1 MWSWWREMEY
11 QRYQLRDIGDIV
23 SGATPKTT
31 VAENFGGAIPWLTPA
46 DLSGYTQK
54 YISRG
59 KRNLTQLGYDSCS
72 TQIMP
77 SGTVLFSSRAPI
89 GYTAIAKN
97 PICTNQGFKSIVP
110 KPFVNSEFLYYQ
122 LIYLRKTIQDMGSGT
137 TFKEISAKKF
147 GAVQVT
153 IPPLVEQE
161 HIISR
166 IEELFSQLDVSVN
179 ELKTAKE
186 RLKVYRQ
193 AVLKEAFEGRYSRA
207 WRKNHP
213 EYSPQNDLDSIKFTE
228 PIFKD
233 TSGDENEICLSLPET
248 WVKVRLGEI
257 FEVEVG
263 ATPSRQKTEY
273 WNGEIPWVSSGEVHF
288 DTISRTNEFI
298 TQEGLKHAST
308 NIQPVGTVM
317 LAMIGEG
324 KTRGQAALL
333 HVEAAHNQNTAA
345 ILVSKTSCEPKYVY
359 YFLMLNYENTR
370 RVGSG
375 NNQKALNKERVRAL
389 RFPFTSFEE
398 QSLIVQEI
406 ESRLSVCDSIQKT
419 VDTALQQAETLRQS
433 ILKKAFEGGL

>member
-1 MWSWWREMEY
+1 MEY

-166 IEELFSQLDVSVN
+166 IEELFFQLDVSVN

-288 DTISRTNEFI
+288 DTISQTNEFI

-419 VDTALQQAETLRQS
+419 VDTALQQAEALRQS
-433 ILKKAFEGGL
+433 IVKNAFEGNI

>member
-1 MWSWWREMEY
+1 MYKIKKLKDCATIIAGQSPESKYYNTEGIGIPFFQGKADFGELYPTVRVYCSQPTKIAEKD
-11 QRYQLRDIGDIV
+11 DI
-23 SGATPKTT
+23 
-31 VAENFGGAIPWLTPA
+31 L
-46 DLSGYTQK
+46 LS
-54 YISRG
+54 
-59 KRNLTQLGYDSCS
+59 
-72 TQIMP
+72 
-77 SGTVLFSSRAPI
+77 VRAPVGPTNLSPGRVCI
-89 GYTAIAKN
+89 GRGLAAIR
-97 PICTNQGFKSIVP
+97 
-110 KPFVNSEFLYYQ
+110 PFSDMSLRYLLYYFRFFESQ
-122 LIYLRKTIQDMGSGT
+122 LSAKGTGT
-137 TFKEISAKKF
+137 TFKAITQA
-147 GAVQVT
+147 T
-153 IPPLVEQE
+153 IKNLDVPVPPLPDQE
-161 HIISR
+161 HIVFR
-166 IEELFSQLDVSVN
+166 IEELFSQLDASVA

-288 DTISRTNEFI
+288 DTISQTNEFI

-419 VDTALQQAETLRQS
+419 VDTALQQAEALRQS
-433 ILKKAFEGGL
+433 IVKNAFEGNI